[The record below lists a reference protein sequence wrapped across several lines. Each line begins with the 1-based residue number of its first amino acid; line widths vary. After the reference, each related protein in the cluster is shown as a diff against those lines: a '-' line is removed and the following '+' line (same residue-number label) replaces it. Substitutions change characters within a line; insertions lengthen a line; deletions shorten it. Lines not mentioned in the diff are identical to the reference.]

1 MNSDNFYLFNLP
13 NHNDKRGMM
22 CVGECGKEFPFTIN
36 RIFYDY
42 NNEAS
47 SEPRGNHANKHSEFI
62 FICLHGTCTIKV
74 NDGLSEEIFIM
85 NDPKKALY
93 TNKMVW
99 KEMYDY
105 SNDSVLLVLSNC
117 KYDPDEYIRNF
128 NEFLK
133 IKRGEQQ

>member
-1 MNSDNFYLFNLP
+1 MDTNSFYSFNLP
-13 NHNDKRGMM
+13 NHNDERGMM
-22 CVGECGKEFPFTIN
+22 CVGECGKELPFTIK

-42 NNEAS
+42 NNDVS
-47 SEPRGNHANKHSEFI
+47 SEHRGNHANKHSEFV

-74 NDGLSEEIFIM
+74 NDGLCEKEFVM
-85 NDPKKALY
+85 DDPKKALY

-105 SNDSVLLVLSNC
+105 SSDSVLLVLSNNN
-117 KYDPDEYIRNF
+117 YDPTEYIRNF

-133 IKRGEQQ
+133 IKRGI

>member
-1 MNSDNFYLFNLP
+1 MNTNNFFLFTLP

-22 CVGECGKEFPFTIN
+22 CVGECGKELPFTIS

-42 NNEAS
+42 NNEVS
-47 SEPRGNHANKHSEFI
+47 SEHRGNHANKNSEFV
-62 FICLHGTCTIKV
+62 FICLHGKCTIKV
-74 NDGLSEEIFIM
+74 NDGFSEEIFVM
-85 NDPKKALY
+85 DDPKKALY

-105 SNDSVLLVLSNC
+105 SSDSVLLVLSNC
-117 KYDPDEYIRNF
+117 KYDPNEYIRDF

-133 IKRGEQQ
+133 IKRGA